1 MLFHVHG
8 GAAGDRARRRR
19 VLEPSVQLVV
29 RPVRHLSGRAA
40 RNLPGQLRHPTPY
53 VLFRTAEGTKLFG
66 AATHPF
72 VAFEADYHD
81 AELTYGWS
89 VIVKGRAH
97 VLSTNAEIG
106 EAERA
111 HLRPWTA
118 TQKLRYVRVNAS
130 EITGRRFKFGP
141 EPDHA
146 VVYD

>member
-1 MLFHVHG
+1 MSM
-8 GAAGDRARRRR
+8 AGPPVT
-19 VLEPSVQLVV
+19 VLGEDECWSLLSSLSLGRFVTCLDG
-29 RPVRHLSGRAA
+29 RPEIFPVNFVTQR
-40 RNLPGQLRHPTPY
+40 PT

-97 VLSTNAEIG
+97 VLSTSAEIG

>member
-1 MLFHVHG
+1 MSM
-8 GAAGDRARRRR
+8 AGPPVT
-19 VLEPSVQLVV
+19 VLGEDECWSLLSSLSLGRFVTCLDG
-29 RPVRHLSGRAA
+29 RPEIFPVNFVTQR
-40 RNLPGQLRHPTPY
+40 PT

-81 AELTYGWS
+81 AELTYRWS

-97 VLSTNAEIG
+97 VLSTSAEIG